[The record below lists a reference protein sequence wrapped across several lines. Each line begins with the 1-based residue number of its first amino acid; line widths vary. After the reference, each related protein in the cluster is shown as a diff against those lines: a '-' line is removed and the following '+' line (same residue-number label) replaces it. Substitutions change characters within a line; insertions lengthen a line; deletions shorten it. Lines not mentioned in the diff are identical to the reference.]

1 LTNKN
6 VTAAKE
12 AERDIG
18 EQLAKVKV
26 VSACLITFHAE
37 TDVRRGGSIVCFL
50 NFWHGDE

>member
-1 LTNKN
+1 VFESFQIRIYLTNKN

-26 VSACLITFHAE
+26 VPAC
-37 TDVRRGGSIVCFL
+37 
-50 NFWHGDE
+50 